1 MEAPAI
7 SDPTLHTAH
16 EIGQEIGVT
25 ISETVAAH
33 LPNPHAAAQKRGLDI
48 RWLRLKYNVPGILI
62 ATLVTWG
69 DDSLAEAMARSL
81 AEGGPLALLGWPLMF
96 FLVLGLVM
104 VTPLGG
110 ALGGVLMDAFRAVL
124 QGLGRLIGRFWRVQY
139 TGYLLRLIV
148 AVFAWSVVIAL
159 ARLIGR
165 AVIHFLTGA

>member
-1 MEAPAI
+1 MQTPDAPGHM
-7 SDPTLHTAH
+7 LHTAH

-25 ISETVAAH
+25 IGETMAAH
-33 LPNPHAAAQKRGLDI
+33 LPNPQAAAQRRGLDI
-48 RWLRLKYNVPGILI
+48 RWMRLKYNIPGILI

-69 DDSLAEAMARSL
+69 DNSLAEAMARSL
-81 AEGGPLALLGWPLMF
+81 AEGGPLALLGWPLMA

-110 ALGGVLMDAFRAVL
+110 ALGGVLMEAIRAVL

-148 AVFAWSVVIAL
+148 AVVAWSVAIAL
-159 ARLIGR
+159 LRLIGR
-165 AVIHFLTGA
+165 AVILFLTGA